1 MRTAPAAFAA
11 DELDSFVEAFEAA
24 QHAQGTVDLRQ
35 FLPSP
40 SHPLYLP
47 VLRELVRVDLEYG
60 WEQGRPPSLA
70 DYQGR
75 FPELFR
81 DRASLEEIAFEEY
94 RLRRQAGQAPTRA
107 EYEDRYGICTGS
119 WPMSQEGETAPTGET
134 GATGGLPA
142 SGCTARPATGGQAA
156 SATPQRLSLPLGPD
170 LQEWLEQ
177 AAGSAEHAR
186 LFSEVHGSDRGTADR
201 LAEALAAMPEPGS
214 SFLSFTLISELGR
227 GAFGRVYLARQG
239 DLANRLVAVKVS
251 ADLWTESQTLA
262 QLQHTNIVPIYS
274 LHRAGP
280 LQAVC
285 MPYLGA
291 TTVAD
296 LLKEFRDRAALPET
310 AIELESTL
318 ASRLALRGKGAT
330 GSLPASGR
338 AESARKDAVTPLAD
352 KPPVAPGAVAPAQRP
367 KSGMTYVDAILALG
381 ARLADGLAHAHER
394 GILHR
399 DLKPAN
405 ILLGDD
411 GQPLLLDFNLSE
423 DTKLRGALAPALI
436 GGTLAYMAPEHLEA
450 FHAGRRCTDPR
461 SDLYSLGV
469 ILFEL
474 LTGRQPFPAPRGPI
488 AGIVPQLCADRGKGP
503 PPVRPWNR
511 AVSPAVEAIVQ
522 HCLEPSPAR
531 RYQSARE
538 LAEDLKCQLEN
549 QPLRHAAEPSLRER
563 LSKWRRRHPRLT
575 SAGAVAAVAG
585 LVLCT
590 LLWALY
596 ARNQRLARLE
606 AVESANRFRGDSQ
619 MVQFLLLHHRTG
631 DSAGLAQAGERG
643 RTLLD
648 QYHVLGDPA
657 WQETAP
663 VRYLPAGERQRLQE
677 EIGDLLLLW
686 SRVAVLEAAQNAK
699 HADREAQL
707 RFALKL
713 NERAE
718 SCFSADSAPPA
729 LWRQRAELFRLLG
742 TGADTQELLRR
753 AAESPRTARNLAALA
768 ADEIFNGRYREAL
781 PLLQQARR
789 LEPANFWIWFDQGL
803 CHELLAQDAEA
814 AACYSTCIA
823 LAPAFPPAHYK
834 RGLAQL
840 RLHRDA
846 EASADFD
853 ESLRLDPDFTL
864 AYIDRALARRSLKQ
878 YAGSIQDLSEA
889 LNRGAAPPRIYL
901 MRARVRAEAG
911 DAAGAERDRRDG
923 LRSEPADEAGWIAR
937 GFAELP
943 ASAERALQDFDNALR
958 ANPSSLAAMQNKAYV
973 LAEKLRRT
981 DEAIAVLDLV
991 VTRYPD
997 FAPGWAGRGVLW
1009 ARLGKRA
1016 EALRDADAALERSA
1030 EPAVLYQVAGIYAL
1044 TSRVE
1049 HDDRRE
1055 AFRLLGTALT
1065 KGYGR
1070 ELLERDEDLV
1080 PIREAPEFGRLLKM
1094 SREGKTR

>member
-1 MRTAPAAFAA
+1 MRTAAAAATA

-24 QHAQGTVDLRQ
+24 RHAQDTADLRQ
-35 FLPSP
+35 FVPSP
-40 SHPLYLP
+40 NHPLYLP

-60 WEQGRPPSLA
+60 WEHGRPPSLA

-94 RLRRQAGQAPTRA
+94 RLRRQAGEAPTRA

-119 WPMSQEGETAPTGET
+119 WPAAVDCAATDEPSSK
-134 GATGGLPA
+134 GATGGLSA
-142 SGCTARPATGGQAA
+142 SASTASSSTGGQAA
-156 SATPQRLSLPLGPD
+156 KKRVTLPLGPD
-170 LQEWLEQ
+170 LEQWLNQ
-177 AAGSAEHAR
+177 AAGSAEHVR
-186 LFSEVHGSDRGTADR
+186 LFSEVHGSDPGTADR

-227 GAFGRVYLARQG
+227 GTFGRVYLARQG

-291 TTVAD
+291 TTLAD

-318 ASRLALRGKGAT
+318 ASRLALRGKAA
-330 GSLPASGR
+330 ASGGSER

-352 KPPVAPGAVAPAQRP
+352 KPPVAPAAVAPAQRP
-367 KSGMTYVDAILALG
+367 KSGMTYVDAVLALA

-405 ILLGDD
+405 VLLSDD

-450 FHAGRRCTDPR
+450 FHAGRRCSDPR

-488 AGIVPQLCADRGKGP
+488 AGIVPQLCADRHKGP
-503 PPVRPWNR
+503 PPVRPWSR
-511 AVSPAVEAIVQ
+511 AISPAVEAIVQ
-522 HCLEPSPAR
+522 RCLEPSPAR

-538 LAEDLKCQLEN
+538 LEADLKCQLEN
-549 QPLRHAAEPSLRER
+549 RPLRHAAEPSLRER
-563 LSKWRRRHPRLT
+563 FGKWRRRHPRLA
-575 SAGAVAAVAG
+575 SAGAVAAVAS
-585 LVLCT
+585 LILCT

-596 ARNQRLARLE
+596 ARNQRVARLE

-619 MVQFLLLHHRTG
+619 MVQFLFLHHRAG
-631 DSAGLAQAGERG
+631 DAAGLAQAAERG

-657 WQETAP
+657 WQEKVP
-663 VRYLPAGERQRLQE
+663 VRLLPATERQRLQE

-686 SRVAVLEAAQNAK
+686 SRVAVSEGTRNAK
-699 HADREAQL
+699 QADGENQL
-707 RFALKL
+707 RFALQL

-718 SCFSADSAPPA
+718 GCFTADTAPPA
-729 LWRQRAELFRLLG
+729 LWRQRAELSRLLRND
-742 TGADTQELLRR
+742 ADTPALLRR

-768 ADEIFNGRYREAL
+768 ADEIFSGHYREAL

-803 CHELLAQDAEA
+803 CHELLAQDADA

-846 EASADFD
+846 EAIADFD
-853 ESLRLDPDFTL
+853 ESLRLDRDFTL

-878 YAGSIQDLSEA
+878 YAGSIQDLSAA
-889 LNRGAAPPRIYL
+889 LDRGAAPARLYL

-911 DAAGAERDRRDG
+911 DAAGAERDRREG
-923 LRSEPADEAGWIAR
+923 LRFEPTDEAGWIAR

-943 ASAERALQDFDNALR
+943 VSAERALQDFDNALR
-958 ANPSSLAAMQNKAYV
+958 ASPNSLAAMQNKAYV
-973 LAEKLRRT
+973 LAEKLGRT
-981 DEAIAVLDLV
+981 DEAIAVLDTV
-991 VTRYPD
+991 VARYPD

-1009 ARLGKRA
+1009 ARLGKRTEAVRDA
-1016 EALRDADAALERSA
+1016 EAALQRSA

-1044 TSRVE
+1044 TSQLE
-1049 HDDRRE
+1049 QDDRRE
-1055 AFRLLGTALT
+1055 AFRLLGTALA

-1070 ELLERDEDLV
+1070 QLLESDRELD
-1080 PIREAPEFGRLLKM
+1080 PIRNLPEFERLVK
-1094 SREGKTR
+1094 KAKD